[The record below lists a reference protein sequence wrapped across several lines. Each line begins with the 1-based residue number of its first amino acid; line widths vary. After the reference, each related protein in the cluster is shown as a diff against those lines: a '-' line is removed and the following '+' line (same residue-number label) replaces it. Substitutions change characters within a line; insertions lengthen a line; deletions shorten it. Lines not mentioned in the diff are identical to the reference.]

1 MARLETP
8 GARLKLPGVS
18 AAPRRLDPAQLN
30 GYRELRLIEAAA
42 AELGIADPFF
52 RAHDGI
58 AGAETTIDDRRIGNF
73 ASYDYLALN
82 GDPRITG
89 AAKAAIDRYGT
100 SVSASRMVS
109 GERPIHHHR
118 EAARSDADGAITLV
132 SGHAQRLA
140 VGALLG
146 PGDIIVHDAFV
157 HTSIF
162 EGARRRARAGC
173 RSAIRRCGCR
183 PDTRRARRGTASAI
197 VIEGHYSMDGDVPDL
212 AAFVALARRHDAWLM
227 VDEACAGC
235 LVAGFGLAEHAGID
249 PREVVLDG
257 HPEQSLVS
265 TGGTRWKAELIGY

>member
-109 GERPIHHHR
+109 GERPIHH
-118 EAARSDADGAITLV
+118 ELETELARLYDADDAITLV
-132 SGHAQRLA
+132 SGHATNVSLI
-140 VGALLG
+140 GALLG
-146 PGDIIVHDAFV
+146 PGDIIVHDALV
-157 HTSIF
+157 HNSIF
-162 EGARRRARAGC
+162 EGGRQNATTGKEEPGGNDHAVE
-173 RSAIRRCGCR
+173 R
-183 PDTRRARRGTASAI
+183 PRRGVTRTGAHTPVSYITLTIKQPAI
-197 VIEGHYSMDGDVPDL
+197 L
-212 AAFVALARRHDAWLM
+212 
-227 VDEACAGC
+227 
-235 LVAGFGLAEHAGID
+235 
-249 PREVVLDG
+249 
-257 HPEQSLVS
+257 
-265 TGGTRWKAELIGY
+265 